1 MATHHTYIYKS
12 RLFSYLTRWYFT
24 DAPFDILK
32 GVQAY
37 IQALATVY
45 SFTFLLKTMFAPWKN
60 QLYAYPEKGFD
71 IQIVLQIWGANIVA
85 RLVGAMV
92 RSGVIFTGLIL
103 QALVLV
109 VGASILFLWVAFP
122 VVIIALIIVSL

>member
-1 MATHHTYIYKS
+1 MVTQHTSLYKS
-12 RLFSYLTRWYFT
+12 RLLAYLVRWYFT
-24 DAPFDILK
+24 QAPFDILK

-60 QLYAYPEKGFD
+60 QLYAYPDKGFD
-71 IQIVLQIWGANIVA
+71 IQTVLEIWGANTVA

-92 RSGVIFTGLIL
+92 RSGVLFTGLIL
-103 QALVLV
+103 QVLVLIL
-109 VGASILFLWVAFP
+109 GAGILFLWIAFP
-122 VVIIALIIVSL
+122 VVIMILIIFSL